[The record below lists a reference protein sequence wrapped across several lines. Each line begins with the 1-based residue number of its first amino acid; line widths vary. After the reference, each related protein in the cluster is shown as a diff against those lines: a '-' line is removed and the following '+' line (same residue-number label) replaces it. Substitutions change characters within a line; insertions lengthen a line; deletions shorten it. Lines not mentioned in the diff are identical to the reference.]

1 MLDRKDQIIKML
13 DSRFGIT
20 TDNGKLAIYLSDKD
34 NKVNLENIEKNTN
47 EVEVLIFKQA
57 ITVGW
62 DCPRSSI
69 LVLFREWKKFEFS
82 IQTIGRIIRMPEIRH
97 YDNDELNH
105 AYAYTNIEEVQIAED
120 VTRDYITIYE
130 SVRRNELNDP
140 IDLKSI
146 YIKRQHEK
154 TRLNSDFRKIF
165 STIINKQHL
174 IDKISLDI
182 PKLKNKILT
191 NAEITQLDKE
201 QNLQGG
207 LLSIK
212 LSPMDLQNR
221 FDSFASEMSEPF
233 AKVVS
238 HVVIKRCIFQFFKDN
253 TQIDDLMDMEMIT
266 LSSKNR
272 DHFIKIISNAKE
284 QFTRDIVEKIKREIE
299 DIPKWNIPEST
310 EYTKIYKE
318 KDYKKCIM
326 SPSYIKTDIE
336 NEIRFM
342 DFLEEEN
349 NVK

>member
-1 MLDRKDQIIKML
+1 M
-13 DSRFGIT
+13 
-20 TDNGKLAIYLSDKD
+20 
-34 NKVNLENIEKNTN
+34 
-47 EVEVLIFKQA
+47 
-57 ITVGW
+57 
-62 DCPRSSI
+62 
-69 LVLFREWKKFEFS
+69 
-82 IQTIGRIIRMPEIRH
+82 
-97 YDNDELNH
+97 
-105 AYAYTNIEEVQIAED
+105 
-120 VTRDYITIYE
+120 
-130 SVRRNELNDP
+130 
-140 IDLKSI
+140 KSI

-238 HVVIKRCIFQFFKDN
+238 HGVIKRCIFQFFKDN
-253 TQIDDLMDMEMIT
+253 TQIGDLMDMEMIT